1 MGRLPKEQGG
11 GGGGAGGEG
20 RRQSFAVEA
29 DCCVPCHQVEELGG
43 ERGEVEVTET
53 PNPLDWKDLK
63 VSTVKISFARYVVQ
77 EQEQEIRRIMSRY
90 PVCED

>member
-11 GGGGAGGEG
+11 GGGGASGEG

-29 DCCVPCHQVEELGG
+29 DCCVPCHQVEELRG

-63 VSTVKISFARYVVQ
+63 VSTVKISFAR
-77 EQEQEIRRIMSRY
+77 
-90 PVCED
+90 